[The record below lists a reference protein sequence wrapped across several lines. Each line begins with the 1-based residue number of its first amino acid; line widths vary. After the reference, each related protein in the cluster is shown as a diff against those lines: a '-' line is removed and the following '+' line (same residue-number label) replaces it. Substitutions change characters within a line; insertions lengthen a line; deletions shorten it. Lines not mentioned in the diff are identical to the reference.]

1 MLTKRRKLVLRY
13 SSPVTLWF
21 GMLLSCFAW
30 IMHAT
35 LLLTPL
41 WDDNAHL
48 GQGICV
54 KLAPIVSV
62 ARQYERIQTDVAQT
76 EHNLTDD
83 SAAYHIHHHTAP
95 NFLKSHTTAKS
106 AIIADVKA
114 SSKESLSD
122 ANIDSSDPDSIKH
135 ISCDL
140 CISMSALLVPE
151 VFAHTDSALIELP
164 AVLEPFLYHSITYY
178 PSNFLRPL
186 ARAPPQAIAT

>member
-1 MLTKRRKLVLRY
+1 MFTKRRKLALRY
-13 SSPVTLWF
+13 SSPATLWF

-62 ARQYERIQTDVAQT
+62 ARQYERIQTEVAQT
-76 EHNLTDD
+76 EHNLPDD
-83 SAAYHIHHHTAP
+83 SVAYHLHNHTAP
-95 NFLKSHTTAKS
+95 NFLESSATAKS
-106 AIIADVKA
+106 AIIVDVKA
-114 SSKESLSD
+114 SLKELLSD
-122 ANIDSSDPDSIKH
+122 DNVESSDPDSIEH

-151 VFAHTDSALIELP
+151 VFTHTDSALIELP
-164 AVLEPFLYHSITYY
+164 AVLEPVLYHSRTYY

>member
-1 MLTKRRKLVLRY
+1 
-13 SSPVTLWF
+13 
-21 GMLLSCFAW
+21 MLLSCFAW

-48 GQGICV
+48 GQGICI
-54 KLAPIVSV
+54 KLASIVSV
-62 ARQYERIQTDVAQT
+62 ARQYERIQNDVAQT
-76 EHNLTDD
+76 EHNLPDD
-83 SAAYHIHHHTAP
+83 SADYHLYHHTAP
-95 NFLKSHTTAKS
+95 NFLELPATAKP
-106 AIIADVKA
+106 AIIVDVKA
-114 SSKESLSD
+114 LSKKSLSD
-122 ANIDSSDPDSIKH
+122 DDVDSSDPDSIKH

-164 AVLEPFLYHSITYY
+164 AVLEPFLYHSKTYY